1 MENNL
6 YARMYVQ
13 VLQNNFDFLIQN
25 HDQCMIAEKI
35 YTNL

>member
-13 VLQNNFDFLIQN
+13 VLQYNFDFLIQN
-25 HDQCMIAEKI
+25 HVRCMIAEKI